1 MDLLDK
7 MIDDPQDYDMKLAV
21 PIFFVSHVWCRPSKS
36 LHLSHPDDVQGSKAQ
51 ALLVPAGE
59 HRAAAEREP
68 PHALQCTSSD
78 GNRPAL
84 RGLSPLWSCGRLE
97 CGCCA

>member
-51 ALLVPAGE
+51 ALPQ
-59 HRAAAEREP
+59 P
-68 PHALQCTSSD
+68 
-78 GNRPAL
+78 
-84 RGLSPLWSCGRLE
+84 GRLGLVGRQE
-97 CGCCA
+97 LDLRKRRQF